1 MQRFLWA
8 LLLASG
14 LGVTSFSVGWAG
26 ELPTPSM
33 AVDPA
38 VLASTQSTVPADAA
52 SAAAEP
58 PLMKIKTTYK
68 ALSGIVVLPVPPLNP
83 HKAFADV
90 SIVMA
95 NELALHLQRQHPES
109 RIQSPG
115 LIVDALKR
123 QGYTATYNEV
133 MQQVHRTGSPSP
145 ATLGYLLDAIQ
156 SLGFDADVARV
167 VFVDADVET
176 QRPERSWNM
185 KDKAKQWLMDELP
198 SENRYYVNAHLRVF
212 DTEAPHLP
220 CVFSGSW
227 IHPVKTNRF
236 GNVTASVF
244 DSGDS
249 LNAFTGTSG
258 LLSKALVLRAPKSTY
273 AQPVESMVPVKVQV
287 LGKITQR
294 PAKPGLS
301 KVGSSP
307 PP

>member
-1 MQRFLWA
+1 MA
-8 LLLASG
+8 
-14 LGVTSFSVGWAG
+14 TSFSLGLSLGWAT

-33 AVDPA
+33 SPDPA
-38 VLASTQSTVPADAA
+38 VVASLAPA
-52 SAAAEP
+52 SAATEPVATPAEP

-68 ALSGIVVLPVPPLNP
+68 ALSGIVVLPVPPLNSR
-83 HKAFADV
+83 KAFSDV
-90 SIVMA
+90 STVVA

-123 QGYTATYNEV
+123 QGYTATYNEA

-145 ATLGYLLDAIQ
+145 STLGYLLDAIQ

-176 QRPERSWNM
+176 HRPDRSWNI
-185 KDKAKQWLMDELP
+185 KDKARQWITDELP
-198 SENRYYVNAHLRVF
+198 SDNRYYVNAHLRVF

-220 CVFSGSW
+220 CIFSGSW

-249 LNAFTGTSG
+249 LNSFTGVSG
-258 LLSKALVLRAPKSTY
+258 VLSKALVLRAPKATY
-273 AQPVESMVPVKVQV
+273 AQPVQSMVPVKVQV

-294 PAKPGLS
+294 PAAKA
-301 KVGSSP
+301 GSSKAGSTP
-307 PP
+307 SF